1 MNDLVMIISIMNT
14 TEASSEGINAKTVYL
29 STSVRAVGATKS
41 LYAFA
46 KIQGTDKV
54 INLLEGKE
62 AHEFMNSEP
71 GQIINTYNKTCEAR
85 ESLIEVDVNGMS
97 GVVNANNLNV
107 FIVWGDPNKNKKNE
121 VHIAGFLGTEQA
133 ATALTSHENYR
144 YKYNENIDN
153 STEEF
158 NNMMWGLMI
167 PKSSFDSYPRE
178 GISIMDA
185 YPQFMNWAKSGGKDV
200 LDWYTLGVNDLLY
213 QGDSA
218 KDK

>member
-1 MNDLVMIISIMNT
+1 
-14 TEASSEGINAKTVYL
+14 
-29 STSVRAVGATKS
+29 
-41 LYAFA
+41 
-46 KIQGTDKV
+46 
-54 INLLEGKE
+54 
-62 AHEFMNSEP
+62 
-71 GQIINTYNKTCEAR
+71 
-85 ESLIEVDVNGMS
+85 MS

-121 VHIAGFLGTEQA
+121 VHIVGFLGTEQA
-133 ATALTSHENYR
+133 ATALTSDEYYR